1 MVKSNNI
8 IISSS
13 VVPKKHAEKEEEEEE
28 GKERVKHSKN
38 SKEGHTPKCYRA
50 ASLKL
55 FPFQLD
61 RFTAHASMHLLSNST
76 RSSSLTLAEFTI
88 YC

>member
-1 MVKSNNI
+1 MEKSNNI
-8 IISSS
+8 SS
-13 VVPKKHAEKEEEEEE
+13 VVPKKHAEKEDEEEEE

-61 RFTAHASMHLLSNST
+61 RYIAHASMHLLSNST